1 MEQVGF
7 KATES
12 SPASVV
18 LVRLKSLLRV
28 NTKNEEGL
36 ALALS
41 GAHNG
46 TRERGMET
54 TLTKVESG
62 YS

>member
-18 LVRLKSLLRV
+18 RLKSLLRV
-28 NTKNEEGL
+28 NTKTRKAWLWPSQELTMELG
-36 ALALS
+36 
-41 GAHNG
+41 NG
-46 TRERGMET
+46 GWKQ
-54 TLTKVESG
+54 L
-62 YS
+62 